1 MNSIT
6 AEKDFPSAKNFVY
19 LNAANVALMY
29 SGAEKCIQDWFEDVA
44 LNGSNNFDENAEQNV
59 FEVLHLAAARLI
71 NTSPENIS
79 AGSSATE
86 LLSSLAWAVSPTKD
100 QNVVSTRIVF
110 PSTVYPWQ
118 RVANS
123 TGCEIRLANEK
134 KNFVNVDDI
143 IDLIDQNT
151 KVVCV
156 SHVEFSN
163 GQAFDLDLLSQAA
176 HEHDALFVVDA
187 TQSAG
192 VIPIDV
198 KKTPIDVLVA
208 GAYKWLCGPF
218 GAAFMYIT
226 SELLDK
232 LEPGLV
238 GFRSHENMW
247 DLNASRLE
255 YSKDAKKFEF
265 STMAF
270 GCAIGLARS
279 IDYLNTIGVKNIFD
293 YNMQLCDILI
303 EGLQSRNAVINSP
316 LDKKNGSSIITA
328 YFDGVDTETII
339 KSLKAAQIFVSNRAG
354 SIRFSPHLY
363 NNDIDIETTLT
374 ELDNII

>member
-29 SGAEKCIQDWFEDVA
+29 SGAEKCIQDWFKDVA
-44 LNGSNNFDENAEQNV
+44 LNGSNNFNEDAEQNV

-71 NTSPENIS
+71 NTSSENIS

-123 TGCEIRLANEK
+123 TGCEVRLANENN
-134 KNFVNVDDI
+134 NFVNVDDI

-226 SELLDK
+226 SELLEK

-238 GFRSHENMW
+238 GFRSHENML

>member
-29 SGAEKCIQDWFEDVA
+29 SGAEKCIQDWFKDVA
-44 LNGSNNFDENAEQNV
+44 LNGSNNFNEDAEQNV

-71 NTSPENIS
+71 NTSSENIS

-255 YSKDAKKFEF
+255 YSKGAKKFEF

>member
-1 MNSIT
+1 MFHLYI
-6 AEKDFPSAKNFVY
+6 ELSAKPFFQ
-19 LNAANVALMY
+19 
-29 SGAEKCIQDWFEDVA
+29 CD
-44 LNGSNNFDENAEQNV
+44 
-59 FEVLHLAAARLI
+59 HL
-71 NTSPENIS
+71 
-79 AGSSATE
+79 
-86 LLSSLAWAVSPTKD
+86 PTKD

-123 TGCEIRLANEK
+123 TGCEVRLANENN
-134 KNFVNVDDI
+134 NFVNVDDI

-247 DLNASRLE
+247 DLNASRVE

-316 LDKKNGSSIITA
+316 LDKKNSSSIITA

>member
-71 NTSPENIS
+71 NTSSENIS

-123 TGCEIRLANEK
+123 TGCEVRLANENN
-134 KNFVNVDDI
+134 NFVNVDDI

-226 SELLDK
+226 SELLEK

>member
-29 SGAEKCIQDWFEDVA
+29 SGSEKCIQDWFKDVA
-44 LNGSNNFDENAEQNV
+44 LNGSNNFNEDAEQNV

-71 NTSPENIS
+71 NTSSENIS

-123 TGCEIRLANEK
+123 TGCEVRLANENN
-134 KNFVNVDDI
+134 NFVNVDDI

>member
-71 NTSPENIS
+71 NTSSENIS

-143 IDLIDQNT
+143 IDLIDQDT

>member
-29 SGAEKCIQDWFEDVA
+29 SGAEKCIQDWFKDVA
-44 LNGSNNFDENAEQNV
+44 LNGSNNFNEDAEQNV

-247 DLNASRLE
+247 DLNASRVE

>member
-29 SGAEKCIQDWFEDVA
+29 SGAEKCIQDWFKDVA
-44 LNGSNNFDENAEQNV
+44 LNGSNNFNEDAEQNV

-71 NTSPENIS
+71 NTSSENIS

-123 TGCEIRLANEK
+123 TGCEVRLANENN
-134 KNFVNVDDI
+134 NFVNVDDI

-255 YSKDAKKFEF
+255 YSKGAKKFEF

>member
-29 SGAEKCIQDWFEDVA
+29 SGAEKCIQDWFKDVA
-44 LNGSNNFDENAEQNV
+44 LNGSNNFNEDAEQNV

-71 NTSPENIS
+71 NTSSENIS

-123 TGCEIRLANEK
+123 TGCEVRLANENN
-134 KNFVNVDDI
+134 NFVNVDDI

-226 SELLDK
+226 SELLEK

>member
-29 SGAEKCIQDWFEDVA
+29 SGAEKCIQDWFKDVA
-44 LNGSNNFDENAEQNV
+44 LNGSNNFNEDAEQNV

-71 NTSPENIS
+71 NTSSENIS

-123 TGCEIRLANEK
+123 TGCEIRLANETN
-134 KNFVNVDDI
+134 NFVNVDDI
-143 IDLIDQNT
+143 IDLIDQDT

>member
-29 SGAEKCIQDWFEDVA
+29 SGAEKCIQDWFKDVA
-44 LNGSNNFDENAEQNV
+44 LNGSNNFNEDAEQNV

-71 NTSPENIS
+71 NTSSKNIS

-123 TGCEIRLANEK
+123 TGCEVRLANENN
-134 KNFVNVDDI
+134 NFVNVDDI

-238 GFRSHENMW
+238 GFRSHKNMW
-247 DLNASRLE
+247 NLNASRVE

>member
-29 SGAEKCIQDWFEDVA
+29 SGAEKCIQDWFKDVA
-44 LNGSNNFDENAEQNV
+44 LNGSNNFNEEAEKNV

-71 NTSPENIS
+71 NTSSENIS

-123 TGCEIRLANEK
+123 TGCEVRLANENN
-134 KNFVNVDDI
+134 NFVNVDDI

-187 TQSAG
+187 TQSTGA
-192 VIPIDV
+192 IPIDV

-328 YFDGVDTETII
+328 YFDGVDTERII
-339 KSLKAAQIFVSNRAG
+339 KSLKAAQIFVSNRSG

-363 NNDIDIETTLT
+363 NSCLLYTSPSPRD
-374 ELDNII
+374 

>member
-6 AEKDFPSAKNFVY
+6 SEKDFPSAKNFVY

-29 SGAEKCIQDWFEDVA
+29 SGAEKCIQDWFKDVA
-44 LNGSNNFDENAEQNV
+44 LNGSNNFNEDAEQNV

-71 NTSPENIS
+71 NTSSENIS

-143 IDLIDQNT
+143 IDLIDQDT

-226 SELLDK
+226 SELLEK

-255 YSKDAKKFEF
+255 YSKGAKKFEF

>member
-29 SGAEKCIQDWFEDVA
+29 SGAEKCIQDWFKDIA
-44 LNGSNNFDENAEQNV
+44 LNGSNNFNEDAEQNV

-71 NTSPENIS
+71 NTSSENIS

-123 TGCEIRLANEK
+123 TGCEVRLANENN
-134 KNFVNVDDI
+134 NFVNVDDI

>member
-44 LNGSNNFDENAEQNV
+44 LNGSNNFNEEAEKNV

-71 NTSPENIS
+71 NTSSENIS

-123 TGCEIRLANEK
+123 TGCEVRLANENN
-134 KNFVNVDDI
+134 NFVNVDDI

>member
-29 SGAEKCIQDWFEDVA
+29 SGAEKCIQDWFKDVA
-44 LNGSNNFDENAEQNV
+44 LNGSNNFNEDAEQNV

-71 NTSPENIS
+71 NTSSENIS

-123 TGCEIRLANEK
+123 TGCEVRLANENN
-134 KNFVNVDDI
+134 NFVNVDDI

-226 SELLDK
+226 SELLEK

-255 YSKDAKKFEF
+255 YSKGAKKFEF
-265 STMAF
+265 STLAF

>member
-71 NTSPENIS
+71 NTSSENIS

-143 IDLIDQNT
+143 IDLIDQDT

-192 VIPIDV
+192 AIPIDV
-198 KKTPIDVLVA
+198 NKTPIDVLVA

>member
-29 SGAEKCIQDWFEDVA
+29 SGAEKCIQDWFKDVA
-44 LNGSNNFDENAEQNV
+44 LNGSNNFNEDAEQNV

-71 NTSPENIS
+71 NTSSENIS

-123 TGCEIRLANEK
+123 TGCEVRLANENN
-134 KNFVNVDDI
+134 NFVNVDDI

-176 HEHDALFVVDA
+176 REHDALFVVDA

>member
-29 SGAEKCIQDWFEDVA
+29 SGAEKCIQDWFKDVA
-44 LNGSNNFDENAEQNV
+44 LNGSNNFNEDAEQNV

-71 NTSPENIS
+71 NTSSENIS

-143 IDLIDQNT
+143 IDLIDQDT

-247 DLNASRLE
+247 DLNASRVE

>member
-71 NTSPENIS
+71 NTSSENIS

-123 TGCEIRLANEK
+123 TGCEVRLANVNN
-134 KNFVNVDDI
+134 NFVNVDDI

-226 SELLDK
+226 SELLEK

-255 YSKDAKKFEF
+255 YSKGAKKFEF

>member
-71 NTSPENIS
+71 NTSSENIS

-123 TGCEIRLANEK
+123 TGCEVRLANENN
-134 KNFVNVDDI
+134 NFVNVDDI
-143 IDLIDQNT
+143 IDLIDQDT

>member
-29 SGAEKCIQDWFEDVA
+29 SGAEKCIQDWFKDVA
-44 LNGSNNFDENAEQNV
+44 LNGSNNFNEDAEQNV

-71 NTSPENIS
+71 NTSSENIS

-123 TGCEIRLANEK
+123 TGCEVRLANENN
-134 KNFVNVDDI
+134 NFVNVDDI

-226 SELLDK
+226 SELLEK

-255 YSKDAKKFEF
+255 YSKGAKKFEF

>member
-6 AEKDFPSAKNFVY
+6 SEKDFPSAKNFVY

-44 LNGSNNFDENAEQNV
+44 LNGSNNFNENAEQNV
-59 FEVLHLAAARLI
+59 FKDLHLAAAQLI
-71 NTSPENIS
+71 NSSSENIS

-123 TGCEIRLANEK
+123 TGCEVRLANENN
-134 KNFVNVDDI
+134 NFVNVDDI

>member
-134 KNFVNVDDI
+134 NNFVNVDDI
-143 IDLIDQNT
+143 IDLIDQDT

-354 SIRFSPHLY
+354 LLRFSPHLY

>member
-29 SGAEKCIQDWFEDVA
+29 SGAEKCIQDWFKDVA
-44 LNGSNNFDENAEQNV
+44 LNGSNNFNEDAEHNV

-71 NTSPENIS
+71 NTSSENIS

-123 TGCEIRLANEK
+123 TGCEVRLANDNN
-134 KNFVNVDDI
+134 NFVNVDDI

>member
-29 SGAEKCIQDWFEDVA
+29 SGAEKCIQDWFKDVA
-44 LNGSNNFDENAEQNV
+44 LNGSNNFNEDAEQNV

-123 TGCEIRLANEK
+123 TGCEVRLANENN
-134 KNFVNVDDI
+134 NFVNVDDI

-192 VIPIDV
+192 AIPIDV

-255 YSKDAKKFEF
+255 YSKGAKKFEF

>member
-29 SGAEKCIQDWFEDVA
+29 SGAEKCIQDWFKDVA
-44 LNGSNNFDENAEQNV
+44 LNGSNNFNEDAEQNV

-71 NTSPENIS
+71 NTSSENIS

-123 TGCEIRLANEK
+123 TGCEVRLANENN
-134 KNFVNVDDI
+134 NFVNVDDI
-143 IDLIDQNT
+143 IDLIDQDT

-192 VIPIDV
+192 AIPIDV

>member
-29 SGAEKCIQDWFEDVA
+29 SGAEKCIQDWFKDVA
-44 LNGSNNFDENAEQNV
+44 LNGSNNFNEDAEQNV

-123 TGCEIRLANEK
+123 TGCEVRLANENN
-134 KNFVNVDDI
+134 NFVNVDDI
-143 IDLIDQNT
+143 IDLIDQDT

>member
-29 SGAEKCIQDWFEDVA
+29 SGAEKCIQDWFKDVA
-44 LNGSNNFDENAEQNV
+44 LNGSNNFNEDAEQNV

-71 NTSPENIS
+71 NTSSKNIS

-123 TGCEIRLANEK
+123 TGCEVRLANENN
-134 KNFVNVDDI
+134 NFVNVDDI
-143 IDLIDQNT
+143 IDLIDQDT
-151 KVVCV
+151 KVVCG

-192 VIPIDV
+192 AIPIDV

>member
-71 NTSPENIS
+71 NTSSENIS

-143 IDLIDQNT
+143 IDLIDQDT

-192 VIPIDV
+192 AIPIDV

-247 DLNASRLE
+247 DLNASRVE

-328 YFDGVDTETII
+328 YFDGADTETII

-354 SIRFSPHLY
+354 LLRFSPHLY

>member
-29 SGAEKCIQDWFEDVA
+29 SGAEKCIQDWFKDVA
-44 LNGSNNFDENAEQNV
+44 LNGSNNFNEDAEQNV

-71 NTSPENIS
+71 NTSSENIS

-123 TGCEIRLANEK
+123 TGCEVRLANENN
-134 KNFVNVDDI
+134 NFVNVDDI

-354 SIRFSPHLY
+354 SLRFSPHLY

>member
-123 TGCEIRLANEK
+123 TGCEVRLANENN
-134 KNFVNVDDI
+134 NFVNVDDI

-187 TQSAG
+187 TQTAG
-192 VIPIDV
+192 AIPIDV

>member
-29 SGAEKCIQDWFEDVA
+29 SGAEKCIQDWFKDVA
-44 LNGSNNFDENAEQNV
+44 LNGSNNFNEDAEQNV

-71 NTSPENIS
+71 NTSSENIS

-123 TGCEIRLANEK
+123 TGCEVRLANENN
-134 KNFVNVDDI
+134 NFVNVDDI

-208 GAYKWLCGPF
+208 GAYKGLCGPF

>member
-123 TGCEIRLANEK
+123 TGCEVRLANENN
-134 KNFVNVDDI
+134 NFVNVDDI

-192 VIPIDV
+192 AIPIDV

-247 DLNASRLE
+247 DLNASRVE

-328 YFDGVDTETII
+328 YFDGVDTKTII

>member
-71 NTSPENIS
+71 NTSSENIS

>member
-29 SGAEKCIQDWFEDVA
+29 SGAEKCIQDWFKDVA
-44 LNGSNNFDENAEQNV
+44 LNGSNNFNEDAEQNV

-71 NTSPENIS
+71 NTSSENIS

-123 TGCEIRLANEK
+123 TGCEVRLANENN
-134 KNFVNVDDI
+134 NFVNVDDI
-143 IDLIDQNT
+143 IDLIDQDT

-328 YFDGVDTETII
+328 YFDGADTETII

>member
-71 NTSPENIS
+71 NTSSENIS

-123 TGCEIRLANEK
+123 TGCEVRLANENN
-134 KNFVNVDDI
+134 NFVNVDDI

>member
-29 SGAEKCIQDWFEDVA
+29 SGAEKCIQDWFKDVA
-44 LNGSNNFDENAEQNV
+44 LNGSNNFNEDAEQNV

-71 NTSPENIS
+71 NTSSKNIS

-143 IDLIDQNT
+143 IDLIDQDT